1 MASFQIKSPLEM
13 VGVRTSTCEFVE
25 VGNII
30 QSITGN
36 KDSQIFLL
44 GHLPE
49 VCEQAMIGLKDFTT
63 SVRVEVC
70 YNSLIC
76 KP

>member
-1 MASFQIKSPLEM
+1 M
-13 VGVRTSTCEFVE
+13 VEVRTSTCEFVE

-36 KDSQIFLL
+36 EMRAFLLSKDSQVFLL

-49 VCEQAMIGLKDFTT
+49 VCEQAMIGLKDFTGGGGT
-63 SVRVEVC
+63 TGHIAREL
-70 YNSLIC
+70 SL
-76 KP
+76 

>member
-1 MASFQIKSPLEM
+1 M
-13 VGVRTSTCEFVE
+13 VGVRTSTCEFVK

-30 QSITGN
+30 QSITVN
-36 KDSQIFLL
+36 EMKAFLLSKDSQVFLL

-70 YNSLIC
+70 YNSLTC